1 MDAML
6 VKTDSSENAAFNMDS
21 LSFLVDLLLLR
32 PKARL
37 RLKS

>member
-6 VKTDSSENAAFNMDS
+6 VKTDGSENAAFNVDS

-32 PKARL
+32 PKAWL
-37 RLKS
+37 LLKS